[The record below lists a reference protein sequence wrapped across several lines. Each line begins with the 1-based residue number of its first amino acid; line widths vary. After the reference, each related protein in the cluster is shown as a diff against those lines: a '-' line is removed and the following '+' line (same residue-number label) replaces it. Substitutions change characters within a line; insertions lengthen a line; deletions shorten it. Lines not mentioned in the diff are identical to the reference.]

1 MQVTDTLEEIDNH
14 ISQIEYEAERDWIDE
29 ITAEL
34 YILIRNLREQTAE
47 VTEYQSNQIEIMKK
61 EIQMLKSKKSAN
73 FLDFSVY
80 FAIFIVV
87 VGIISIISK

>member
-1 MQVTDTLEEIDNH
+1 MQAQDSLEEINNH
-14 ISQIEYEAERDWIDE
+14 ISQIKYEAERDWIDE

-47 VTEYQSNQIEIMKK
+47 VTDYQSNQIDIMRK
-61 EIQMLKSKKSAN
+61 EIELLKSKKSTN
-73 FLDFSVY
+73 FIDFSIY

>member
-1 MQVTDTLEEIDNH
+1 M
-14 ISQIEYEAERDWIDE
+14 
-29 ITAEL
+29 TAEL

-47 VTEYQSNQIEIMKK
+47 VTDYQSNQIEIMRK
-61 EIQMLKSKKSAN
+61 EIEMLKSKKSAN

-80 FAIFIVV
+80 FAILIVV